1 MMNDTLTS
9 FAAIMLSCAVAW
21 SPHAAPRTD
30 PLSCKLVLTID
41 GSVSDRWEHTTSGQ
55 KINVP
60 EASTVVKQQMLW
72 ACVFFSH
79 CAHDAKG
86 NANVTYDVRVTK
98 PDGGVYYEGKG
109 LDGWNLASGDET
121 GVLLAKTL
129 FAVSFD
135 PPDPLG
141 EYTVLITVHD
151 SISGASATDTHKIGL
166 VDYKPGAKVAST
178 DELGDWLGRYST
190 APEPER
196 AIPALLALAK
206 QPTAARGSK
215 FSTATGFF
223 LEVLDS
229 NAWLCPLVLAEY
241 KDQDAVTRG
250 EMLRLLARSGCDLH
264 ELEGKL
270 DAHDREIWSELAH
283 REKHDPMHDP
293 ISGREDINEL
303 LGRFAASAKLGPV
316 ARLCDALAPDET
328 GAVAKTSV
336 HDSHSGI
343 DVPLGRVVRGVGSK
357 INDKSEHRVL

>member
-1 MMNDTLTS
+1 
-9 FAAIMLSCAVAW
+9 
-21 SPHAAPRTD
+21 
-30 PLSCKLVLTID
+30 VLTID
-41 GSVSDRWEHTTSGQ
+41 GSVSDRWEHTSAQ

-86 NANVTYDVRVTK
+86 NANVTYDVRVAK
-98 PDGGVYYEGKG
+98 PDGGIYYEGKA
-109 LDGWNLASGDET
+109 LEGWNRPADDDRGI
-121 GVLLAKTL
+121 LLATTL
-129 FAVSFD
+129 FALSFD
-135 PPDPLG
+135 PPDPSG
-141 EYTVLITVHD
+141 EYTVLIHVHD
-151 SISGASATDTHKIGL
+151 AVNGASVTDTRKISL
-166 VDYKPGAKVAST
+166 VHYKTGAKVAST
-178 DELGDWLGRYST
+178 DELVDWLNGYST

-196 AIPALLALAK
+196 AIPALFALAK
-206 QPTAARGSK
+206 QPAAARGSK

-223 LEVLDS
+223 LEVLQS
-229 NAWLCPLVLAEY
+229 STWLCPLMLAEF
-241 KDQDAVTRG
+241 KDQDAATRG

-264 ELEGKL
+264 ELEARL

-293 ISGREDINEL
+293 ISGRDDINEL

-328 GAVAKTSV
+328 GAVANTSV

-343 DVPLGRVVRGVGSK
+343 DVPLGRVVRGVVSQ
-357 INDKSEHRVL
+357 IIAKSEHPLFRGYCTWIAGAGETNPAVRSELKKALDGGK